1 MLVFR
6 WIMLL
11 ALVSCAVLFVV
22 FAFTGND
29 QYKKHGLNLLK
40 FTLAILF
47 VFFGVLIFQRI

>member
-11 ALVSCAVLFVV
+11 SMVLCAALFVL
-22 FAFTGND
+22 FAFTGNN